1 MSIQA
6 AIFIPVV
13 LALRLETSREKL
25 LGTCRMTGKGKDVG
39 ELILLCALA
48 VGVSLS
54 NTFEVAVIS
63 LEIWLVLLH
72 KIPSEFY
79 HLLQVNIYFHYKT
92 AILLNIVL
100 R

>member
-39 ELILLCALA
+39 ELILLCAWPEEA
-48 VGVSLS
+48 RGAFCVRVSD
-54 NTFEVAVIS
+54 
-63 LEIWLVLLH
+63 
-72 KIPSEFY
+72 
-79 HLLQVNIYFHYKT
+79 
-92 AILLNIVL
+92 
-100 R
+100 

>member
-13 LALRLETSREKL
+13 LVLRLETSREKL

-72 KIPSEFY
+72 KIPSEFCR
-79 HLLQVNIYFHYKT
+79 LLQVNIYFNYKKGL
-92 AILLNIVL
+92 LLNIFSC
-100 R
+100 

>member
-6 AIFIPVV
+6 AIFIPAV
-13 LALRLETSREKL
+13 LVLRLETSREKL
-25 LGTCRMTGKGKDVG
+25 LGTCRRTGKGKDVG

-72 KIPSEFY
+72 KIPSEFCR
-79 HLLQVNIYFHYKT
+79 LLQVKIY
-92 AILLNIVL
+92 
-100 R
+100 